1 MVPELSSITHGD
13 STIEIEIQRSSRRTK
28 TVEVIVTSAGVQVKA
43 PQNAPLSA
51 LHRIVRTR
59 ATWILDKMT
68 HMQDTERAGPGL
80 GQKMPYLGRSLPVD
94 YERCDS
100 SPLVR
105 IECDGTRFKVTI
117 PQKTEPGSIMSQIDQ
132 AFVAWYNAR
141 AWEKIPLTV
150 DTWWPL
156 MGYGRKGRVLIRDQ
170 KRRWGS
176 CAKDGTLRFNW
187 RAIMLDQKLIDY
199 VVVHELAHL
208 RIRGHQPDFW
218 NLVARALPNVKDLQD
233 EISKAV
239 PRLPL
244 WN

>member
-1 MVPELSSITHGD
+1 M
-13 STIEIEIQRSSRRTK
+13 
-28 TVEVIVTSAGVQVKA
+28 A
-43 PQNAPLSA
+43 
-51 LHRIVRTR
+51 
-59 ATWILDKMT
+59 
-68 HMQDTERAGPGL
+68 HMQHTDRAGPGE
-80 GQKMPYLGRSLPVD
+80 GQTMPYLGRSLPVD
-94 YERCDS
+94 YENCDS

-105 IECDGTRFKVTI
+105 IECDGTRFQVTI
-117 PQKTEPGSIMSQIDQ
+117 PPENSSVSAMPQIDQ

-141 AWEKIPLTV
+141 AWERIPATV

-170 KRRWGS
+170 KKRWGS
-176 CAKDGTLRFNW
+176 CAQDGTLRFNW

-218 NLVARALPNVKDLQD
+218 DLVAGALPDVNDLHQD
-233 EISKAV
+233 LRKAV
-239 PRLPL
+239 PGIPL